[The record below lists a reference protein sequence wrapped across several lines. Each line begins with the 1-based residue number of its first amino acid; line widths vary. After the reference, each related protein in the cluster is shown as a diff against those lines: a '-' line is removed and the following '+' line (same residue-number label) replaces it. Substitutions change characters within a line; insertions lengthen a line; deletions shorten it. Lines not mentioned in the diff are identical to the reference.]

1 MERWDVRWLLNNWLN
16 ANATDEKEEKGK
28 KRKQKKRPRI
38 KKKLEKC
45 IREEFWRKASVRRW
59 GQKWRLSG
67 DDRQGTPPR
76 TISPSIA
83 RIPSRERSCRESEV
97 VEAANCLFSGLLLKH
112 LHFHT
117 KRQTRFKAS
126 GKKTRVDFFPLR
138 AFCCC
143 VDAMIKLNL
152 WII

>member
-1 MERWDVRWLLNNWLN
+1 M
-16 ANATDEKEEKGK
+16 
-28 KRKQKKRPRI
+28 KRKKKTKKKKGARI

-45 IREEFWRKASVRRW
+45 IREEFWRKASARRR

-76 TISPSIA
+76 TISASIA
-83 RIPSRERSCRESEV
+83 RIPPREQSCRESEV
-97 VEAANCLFSGLLLKH
+97 VDAANCLFSGLLLKH

-126 GKKTRVDFFPLR
+126 GKKTRVDFFPSGCSVAVWML
-138 AFCCC
+138 
-143 VDAMIKLNL
+143 
-152 WII
+152 